1 MCSFCERIHEEII
14 SMKTNIASGAT
25 LAVAAIALAMGGLS
39 ATPAA
44 AKKATSVECMGINSC
59 KGHSACK
66 TASNAC
72 KGQNSCKGHG
82 WLPAKSA
89 AACEAK
95 GGTVG

>member
-1 MCSFCERIHEEII
+1 VRVCERIHEEIK

-44 AKKATSVECMGINSC
+44 AKKAAKTVMCMGINSC
-59 KGHSACK
+59 KGTSACK

>member
-44 AKKATSVECMGINSC
+44 AKKVTSVECMGINSC

-66 TASNAC
+66 TPSNAC